1 MKVKKL
7 LFTVSF
13 VWGLLLVS
21 AQMLW
26 AQDYTFQVL
35 ALDGEVLYM
44 KGEQWQT
51 VELGQS
57 LMVNDVLRLEENAYL
72 GLAHRNGHTLSL
84 SKEGTYEVN
93 SLGNKVSSRER
104 GVASKYADL
113 YVNSLKNASNKTAGA
128 SAERNTDQS
137 RVKILL
143 PNSVDVFNDEVI
155 LRWKNTSSLEERYE
169 VKLKNMF
176 NEVIM
181 VKEVQD
187 TKAVLDFNNEKIA
200 KERMIIVS
208 VNSIDF
214 KDQQSSDY
222 GMKHLT
228 PEEAAPIARE
238 LNELKLEIT
247 DQQSALDK
255 LILASFYEQNN
266 LLADALTNYEYAI
279 SLAPDVEAFR
289 VAYEQFI
296 FRNGLAN

>member
-1 MKVKKL
+1 MKVKE
-7 LFTVSF
+7 
-13 VWGLLLVS
+13 LLLKALFAS
-21 AQMLW
+21 CLLLASHQALY

-44 KGEQWQT
+44 KGEQWQA

-57 LMVNDVLRLEENAYL
+57 LIVNDVLRLEGDAYL

-84 SKEGTYEVN
+84 NKEGTYEVN
-93 SLGNKVSSRER
+93 RLSTKISSREP
-104 GVASKYADL
+104 GVASKYASL
-113 YVNSLKNASNKTAGA
+113 YVNSLKNANNKTVNA
-128 SAERNTDQS
+128 AERTLDQS
-137 RVKILL
+137 RVKIFL

-155 LRWKNTSSLEERYE
+155 LRWNNLSSLDETYE

-181 VKEVQD
+181 VQQVND
-187 TKAVLDFNNEKIA
+187 TKAVLNFKDKKISS
-200 KERMIIVS
+200 ERMIIVS
-208 VNSIDF
+208 VNSMDF
-214 KDQQSSDY
+214 KDQHSNDY

-228 PEEAAPIARE
+228 PEEAEPIARE
-238 LNELKLEIT
+238 LKELKLEIT

-279 SLAPDVEAFR
+279 SLAPEVEAFR
-289 VAYEQFI
+289 LAYDQFI